1 MRITYWMIA
10 IAILIGIMLYT
21 GVKADGAFV
30 SIEGESGRVT
40 VTYNLADKDS
50 TWVVFSS
57 PLSGTPYDSV
67 KCVPK
72 YAGTRFLE
80 GSGLILD
87 SVGVHSFVAKG
98 FAADTWAD
106 TIQGTWANGG
116 AIIAEP
122 GSGPGIFACS
132 TLVLNTG
139 DSTIVPNAAIE
150 IRPDGGTAQLAYI
163 DDIGADGFHIFAMNP
178 GNYDYYIAAMVGF
191 TISNPTDIT
200 ISGNQTDT
208 LWMDLFDF
216 VVPPAGFV
224 NVFTYYITPRGDTI
238 QPSTITYQYVAS
250 AGTTYSE
257 NTRLTLATGV
267 VLEKGR
273 LTERINKTSPDS
285 AFFSFPLV
293 SNFDVFVDGV
303 QDSSSWVE
311 FKMFGKLKTRVLVQ
325 VPKPGPFNP
334 FAP

>member
-1 MRITYWMIA
+1 MKKYFWIIVICT
-10 IAILIGIMLYT
+10 LIGIMLYT
-21 GVKADGAFV
+21 GLKADGAFV

-40 VTYNLADKDS
+40 VTYNIADKDS
-50 TWVVFSS
+50 CWVVFSS
-57 PLSGTPYDSV
+57 PITGTPYDSV
-67 KCVPK
+67 KCTPK

-87 SVGVHSFVAKG
+87 SIGVHSFVAKG
-98 FAADTWAD
+98 FASDAWVDTL
-106 TIQGTWANGG
+106 IGTWVNGG

-132 TLVLNTG
+132 TLVLNTT

-163 DDIGADGFHIFAMNP
+163 DDIGADGFHIFALNP
-178 GNYDYYIAAMVGF
+178 ADYDYYIAAMVGF

-216 VVPPAGFV
+216 AVPPAGFV
-224 NVFTYYITPRGDTI
+224 NVFTFYITPGGDTI
-238 QPSTITYQYVAS
+238 QPSTITYQYVNSLGA
-250 AGTTYSE
+250 AYDV
-257 NTRLTLATGV
+257 NNRLTLATGV

-273 LTERINKTSPDS
+273 ITEKINRTSADS
-285 AFFSFPLV
+285 TQFSFPLV